1 MAKDDFMSMLEEDAN
16 EETKLKN
23 LGTELHTVAEMVVE
37 LQNMD
42 NRLALL
48 EQQTKDAKAE
58 RYKMVTETLP
68 ALLAELNMNEIKMD
82 DGSVLTVK
90 QVVAGSIKVDDRP
103 QAYQW
108 LRDNGHGD
116 LVKHVESVAFG
127 AGEDNV
133 AQETKEL
140 LSAHL
145 AKNTSGLAVDDKET
159 VHNQT
164 LNAFLRKMNEDGE
177 EIPAFFNPF
186 ISQEAK
192 LKGVKK

>member
-116 LVKHVESVAFG
+116 LVKHVVSVAFG
-127 AGEDNV
+127 AGEDDV

-140 LSAHL
+140 LS
-145 AKNTSGLAVDDKET
+145 G
-159 VHNQT
+159 
-164 LNAFLRKMNEDGE
+164 G
-177 EIPAFFNPF
+177 
-186 ISQEAK
+186 
-192 LKGVKK
+192 

>member
-90 QVVAGSIKVDDRP
+90 QVVA
-103 QAYQW
+103 
-108 LRDNGHGD
+108 
-116 LVKHVESVAFG
+116 
-127 AGEDNV
+127 
-133 AQETKEL
+133 
-140 LSAHL
+140 AHL
-145 AKNTSGLAVDDKET
+145 EKNTSGLAVDDKET

>member
-68 ALLAELNMNEIKMD
+68 ARLAEFNMNEIKMD

-116 LVKHVESVAFG
+116 LVKHVVSVAFG

-145 AKNTSGLAVDDKET
+145 AKNTSGLAVDDKAT